1 MYEGYRYNPDL
12 MVRKRVGGWQ
22 LQWHPSRPEL
32 CWAIPEYLKT
42 FRRCESGIMYDD
54 GRIAWDTEWGVP
66 QYVKSKV
73 SAFIIECQQKH
84 NTTTEAERG

>member
-1 MYEGYRYNPDL
+1 MYEGYRYDPTL
-12 MVRKRVGGWQ
+12 KQTRRVGGW
-22 LQWHPSRPEL
+22 LLEWHPSRPGL

-54 GRIAWDTEWGVP
+54 GRIAWDTHYGVP

>member
-1 MYEGYRYNPDL
+1 MYEGYRHDPDL
-12 MVRKRVGGWQ
+12 MARKRVGGW
-22 LQWHPSRPEL
+22 LLEWHPSRPGL

-42 FRRCESGIMYDD
+42 FRQCESGVMYDD
-54 GRIAWDTEWGVP
+54 GRIAWDTHWGVP